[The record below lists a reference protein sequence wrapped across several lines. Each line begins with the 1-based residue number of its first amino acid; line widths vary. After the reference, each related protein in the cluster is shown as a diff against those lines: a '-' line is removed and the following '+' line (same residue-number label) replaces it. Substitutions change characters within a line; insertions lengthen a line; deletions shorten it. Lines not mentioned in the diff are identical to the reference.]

1 MEIDDRP
8 EVNEETRDSD
18 IDESSNVREFPSMF
32 ETFKSMT
39 PAELGRLAMATVRVS
54 RGRRASRG
62 II

>member
-1 MEIDDRP
+1 MENDDRQ
-8 EVNEETRDSD
+8 EVNNEVKDDDMHEG
-18 IDESSNVREFPSMF
+18 SNVREFPSIF
-32 ETFKSMT
+32 ETVKSMT